1 MFRSSALVT
10 LLALTASALGFLVQL
25 MLARRY
31 GISVDVDAYLFALS
45 VPTFIAGMV
54 SAMLSYELVP
64 RLIAFETDDIYQRQY
79 LTSVLIGVTGVAM
92 LIGVAGGIATTL
104 QSQVLPTDSS
114 IRAYEDLRHLIM
126 LSWAI
131 GAFQIIQGCLT
142 AILNARRRY
151 LAGAILALLPYLG
164 MILLFSLLDSTVGI
178 TALPLGL
185 LAGTLAANLAG
196 ILLLRH
202 RLLLPP
208 LEHQSWKEM
217 LRLACN
223 SPYTAIAMTC
233 FSSYALVDA
242 YWAPQAG
249 EGVLAT
255 LGYAQR
261 LLIAFGNLAVAGPS
275 AVLVPH
281 MAELMRKNNIVEF
294 RRFFLRT
301 LLAISVIG
309 LSIAVIISI
318 YAKEIVR
325 LLFAHGVF
333 GADEVNS
340 VASTLQYLAPGMVA
354 MLLSVISLRALFC
367 LDGTKNVAVLLGL
380 GWTLAY
386 FIASMLTYKYG
397 ALGLA
402 AGYSATWLLYFSI
415 LAFLIFKLTVKMDE
429 NNVK

>member
-1 MFRSSALVT
+1 MFRSSVLVT

-31 GISVDVDAYLFALS
+31 GIGVDVDAYLFALS
-45 VPTFIAGMV
+45 VPTFIAGLV
-54 SAMLSYELVP
+54 SAMLSYELMP
-64 RLIAFETDDIYQRQY
+64 RLIAFETDDIFQRQY
-79 LTSVLIGVTGVAM
+79 FTSVLIGVTGVAM
-92 LIGVAGGIATTL
+92 LIGVGGGIATTL
-104 QSQVLPTDSS
+104 QSQVLPADSS
-114 IRAYEDLRHLIM
+114 IRAYKDLRHLIL
-126 LSWAI
+126 LSWGI
-131 GAFQIIQGCLT
+131 GAFQIVQGCLT

-164 MILLFSLLDSTVGI
+164 MILLLSLLDSTVGI
-178 TALPLGL
+178 TVLPLGL
-185 LAGTLAANLAG
+185 LAGTLVANLVG
-196 ILLLRH
+196 ILLMWH

-208 LEHQSWKEM
+208 FEHQSWKEM

-281 MAELMRKNNIVEF
+281 MAELIQKNKIFEF
-294 RRFFLRT
+294 RRFFIRT
-301 LLAISVIG
+301 LLGISVIG
-309 LSIAVIISI
+309 ISIAIIISM
-318 YAKEIVR
+318 YAHEIVR
-325 LLFAHGVF
+325 LLFARGMF
-333 GADEVNS
+333 GDEEVNS
-340 VASTLQYLAPGMVA
+340 VAATLQFLAPGMGA
-354 MLLSVISLRALFC
+354 MLLSVITLRALFC
-367 LDGTKNVAVLLGL
+367 LDGTKNAAALLGL
-380 GWTLAY
+380 GWTLVY
-386 FIASMLTYKYG
+386 FIASMLTYKFG

-402 AGYSATWLLYFSI
+402 AGYSVAWLLYFSI
-415 LAFLIFKLTVKMDE
+415 LVFLIFKLTVIKDE
-429 NNVK
+429 INVK